1 MQFVLNFVWV
11 ELLLL
16 LSESPEG
23 INGHASIYLKEGFPH
38 VMSATNVQL
47 VLYFVWVKLLLL
59 LSESHE
65 GVNGHTSIHLKG
77 GFPHEMSETKMHLV
91 LNFYG
96 RNSPF

>member
-1 MQFVLNFVWV
+1 MK
-11 ELLLL
+11 
-16 LSESPEG
+16 
-23 INGHASIYLKEGFPH
+23 ASSSYTGKRKDFPRL
-38 VMSATNVQL
+38 MSATNVQF

-77 GFPHEMSETKMHLV
+77 GFPHEMSATKMHLV